1 MAWASPWQ
9 VVRAMRMAQGAAWA
23 SGTVIGVC
31 TCAGEARVEHKS
43 CHQLADG
50 VPLPACGE
58 PGVIVMPEHATRT
71 LPSGLAAYV
80 RLLTA
85 ALKRKSTP
93 SPDIHQT
100 LYTLPSI
107 RP

>member
-71 LPSGLAAYV
+71 LPSGLAAYEEGCHH
-80 RLLTA
+80 
-85 ALKRKSTP
+85 P
-93 SPDIHQT
+93 SERF
-100 LYTLPSI
+100 PSI
-107 RP
+107 SKDVEG